1 MSVTELRKLKNS
13 EIKALS
19 EVLAKSDYC
28 FDIIK
33 IKDIKINDIANFVKI
48 NLDYFHVLLVNNEI
62 RGFSFAYS
70 LNKAPVKYEF
80 FKDYFSFLKK
90 LPNHHSYYLLNVFCL
105 PKVHYYNILFHL
117 HQVQLLLY
125 NLNW

>member
-1 MSVTELRKLKNS
+1 MSVTELRKLKKS

-48 NLDYFHVLLVNNEI
+48 NLTPCKS
-62 RGFSFAYS
+62 SF
-70 LNKAPVKYEF
+70 
-80 FKDYFSFLKK
+80 KK
-90 LPNHHSYYLLNVFCL
+90 
-105 PKVHYYNILFHL
+105 I
-117 HQVQLLLY
+117 
-125 NLNW
+125 